1 MSDLN
6 NDISNKKQRL
16 GRGLGSLLGGQAA
29 NVPTSGLGHFGKTQA
44 QSPVEKATP
53 TAERSAAVPT
63 PMDLEN
69 KVWTVA
75 VDKLVPGEFQPR
87 KNFEKEPL
95 QELSQ
100 SIKANGI
107 LQPIIVRKR
116 KAGGYEI
123 IAGERRWRAAQLAGL
138 HEVPVLIKDYSNEKT
153 LELSIIENIQR
164 EDLNPIEEA
173 EAYHRLAS
181 EFSLTQQQIAEKV
194 GKDRA
199 TVANSL
205 RVLTLPKEVL
215 EMIKEKSL
223 SLGHAKV
230 LLSIDDSDLQV
241 KFAKKCREGKV
252 SVRQLEKQIKT
263 EKKEVLAVSELEQR
277 KQAAINNVAEM
288 IQKKLGTKVNIEYHK
303 GQGKIQIHFYS
314 DEEFNSLTQKMT

>member
-6 NDISNKKQRL
+6 NDTSNKKQRL
-16 GRGLGSLLGGQAA
+16 GRGLGSLLGGHAA
-29 NVPTSGLGHFGKTQA
+29 NVPTSGLGHFGKNQDFGQGSKAPIQT
-44 QSPVEKATP
+44 EKP
-53 TAERSAAVPT
+53 AAAPA
-63 PMDLEN
+63 PLDIEN

-87 KNFEKEPL
+87 KSFEKEPL

-100 SIKANGI
+100 SIKENGI

-205 RVLTLPKEVL
+205 RVLTLPNEVL
-215 EMIKEKSL
+215 EMIKEKTL
-223 SLGHAKV
+223 TLGHAKV
-230 LLSIDDSDLQV
+230 LLSVDDSDLQV
-241 KFAKKCREGKV
+241 KFAKRCREGKV
-252 SVRQLEKQIKT
+252 SVRQLEKQIQS
-263 EKKEVLAVSELEQR
+263 KKKQSPAVSEFEQR
-277 KQAAINNVAEM
+277 KQSAINNVAEM

>member
-16 GRGLGSLLGGQAA
+16 GRGLGSLLGGQVA
-29 NVPTSGLGHFGKTQA
+29 NVPTSGLGHFGKSPAVGMGEKA
-44 QSPVEKATP
+44 QSSTSNQASPQTP
-53 TAERSAAVPT
+53 L
-63 PMDLEN
+63 DLEN
-69 KVWTVA
+69 KIWTVA

-87 KNFEKEPL
+87 KSFEKEPL

-100 SIKANGI
+100 SIKENGI

-199 TVANSL
+199 TIANSL
-205 RVLTLPKEVL
+205 RVLTLPNEVL
-215 EMIKEKSL
+215 EMIKEKTL

-230 LLSIDDSDLQV
+230 LLSVDDSELQV

-252 SVRQLEKQIKT
+252 SVRQLEKHIQSEKRQIT
-263 EKKEVLAVSELEQR
+263 PTSELEQR

>member
-1 MSDLN
+1 M
-6 NDISNKKQRL
+6 
-16 GRGLGSLLGGQAA
+16 
-29 NVPTSGLGHFGKTQA
+29 
-44 QSPVEKATP
+44 
-53 TAERSAAVPT
+53 
-63 PMDLEN
+63 
-69 KVWTVA
+69 
-75 VDKLVPGEFQPR
+75 
-87 KNFEKEPL
+87 
-95 QELSQ
+95 
-100 SIKANGI
+100 
-107 LQPIIVRKR
+107 RKR

-123 IAGERRWRAAQLAGL
+123 IAGERRWRAAQLAGR
-138 HEVPVLIKDYSNEKT
+138 HEVPVLIKDYNNEKT

-199 TVANSL
+199 TIANSL
-205 RVLTLPKEVL
+205 RILALPEEVL
-215 EMIKEKSL
+215 EMIKEKAL

-230 LLSIDDSDLQV
+230 LLSIENADLQV
-241 KFAKKCREGKV
+241 KFAKKCRDGKI
-252 SVRQLEKQIKT
+252 SVRQLEKQIHQEKT
-263 EKKEVLAVSELEQR
+263 SAPAATELELR

-314 DEEFNSLTQKMT
+314 DEEFNSLTQKLI